1 MNLTLR
7 IFFLLLEN
15 KPLKNKEISKR
26 LSTNIRNVQRII
38 ENLKLAF
45 DDKNNVLNRHFTFKE
60 DGHYHTV
67 CQNLLLKEDE
77 ILLLTK
83 ILISSR
89 SLNETELPELVDK
102 LIDMVGVDNH
112 KVVKDAV
119 ASERLTQTFIDDKS
133 FRKDK
138 LWSLQQNISNN
149 DKIRFQYTNHE
160 AQEDAQTETV
170 EISPVHTFFDNYYF
184 FLVGLEKETH
194 EYITYRIDWMT
205 DIEVIH
211 VKIGDDHSKRPN
223 HGRDAQLN
231 LYGYSGKKTRIYFE
245 YYGYIGYIKDK
256 FPSCKVIKKLDR
268 PNRFPFSVNL
278 IEIEVNYSDGV
289 KLWLLG
295 ETTILRVVK
304 PKAIADDI
312 KKTLYDTYRLYDDEK
327 KQ

>member
-15 KPLKNKEISKR
+15 KPLKNKEISEK
-26 LSTNIRNVQRII
+26 LNTNIRNVQRII

-45 DDKNNVLNRHFTFKE
+45 DDKTNVLNRHFTFKE
-60 DGHYHTV
+60 DGRYHTV
-67 CQNLLLKEDE
+67 SQNLLLKEDE

-83 ILISSR
+83 ILVSSR
-89 SLNETELPELVDK
+89 SLNKTELPELIDK
-102 LIDMVGVDNH
+102 LIDMVGVDNR

-119 ASERLTQTFIDDKS
+119 ASERLTQTFIDDTS
-133 FRKDK
+133 LRKDK
-138 LWSLQQNISNN
+138 LWALQQNISNN
-149 DKIRFQYTNHE
+149 EKIRFQYTNHE

-194 EYITYRIDWMT
+194 KYITYRIDWMT
-205 DIEVIH
+205 DIKVIH
-211 VKIGDDHSKRPN
+211 VKIADDYSKRPN

-231 LYGYSGKKTRIYFE
+231 LYGYPGKKTRIYFE
-245 YYGYIGYIKDK
+245 YYGYIGYIRDK